1 MIDKK
6 LHHTHAHTHTT
17 RTKVGGTEDLLML
30 IPDDTTLDWLD
41 GEAKDL
47 RPHTLTLQVN
57 GGGACKLLGPF
68 DGFEK
73 EPAKAS
79 LADPRQTQV
88 KL

>member
-47 RPHTLTLQVN
+47 RVRYEVVVHGPHA
-57 GGGACKLLGPF
+57 GAGTYTHT
-68 DGFEK
+68 GFVK
-73 EPAKAS
+73 IP
-79 LADPRQTQV
+79 LAVQIFETYMYV
-88 KL
+88 GV